1 MKMDNSGV
9 LTCRNPFKAD
19 ETLINYDLDTED
31 ELAEENG
38 EDLNVD
44 GDNNLSDDNESD
56 LEEKELQIGFIV
68 DDDYLSDE
76 EMNYSNIS
84 NKD

>member
-1 MKMDNSGV
+1 MKMDNSGI